1 MKTDK
6 TRHAVAALEDHR
18 AASEALLA
26 LNRSLV
32 AAGTACRAIVQDACA
47 IGDGDLKKA
56 ARRLLRTVN
65 RLKEGPNKAVWAD
78 LNLIEEGARAVL
90 K

>member
-1 MKTDK
+1 MKTNQ
-6 TRHAVAALEDHR
+6 THHAVAAMEDHR
-18 AASEALLA
+18 AATDALMA
-26 LNRSLV
+26 LNQALT
-32 AAGTACRAIVQDACA
+32 AAGTACRALVQDADG
-47 IGDGDLKKA
+47 IGDADLKKA

-78 LNLIEEGARAVL
+78 LTLIEQGARAAF